1 LDKLTKIFRYKI
13 LPIYWAF
20 LTYILLKGGL
30 EKREPYWFE
39 FTNIDKTIH
48 LAIFAL
54 LGFCFRVAYP
64 KQKFWIFFQLMLIY
78 ALLTEILQD
87 EMALGR
93 SMETLDLVADMLG
106 VLTGYFVWRNLKT
119 VSHKI

>member
-1 LDKLTKIFRYKI
+1 M
-13 LPIYWAF
+13 PIYWAF
-20 LTYILLKGGL
+20 LTYILLKGGF

-48 LAIFAL
+48 IAIFAL
-54 LGFCFRVAYP
+54 LGFCYRVAYP
-64 KQKFWIFFQLMLIY
+64 RQNFWVFVQVMLIY

-93 SMETLDLVADMLG
+93 SMETLDLVADMIG
-106 VLTGYFVWRNLKT
+106 VAIGYLIWKKLNTHFYYKP
-119 VSHKI
+119 